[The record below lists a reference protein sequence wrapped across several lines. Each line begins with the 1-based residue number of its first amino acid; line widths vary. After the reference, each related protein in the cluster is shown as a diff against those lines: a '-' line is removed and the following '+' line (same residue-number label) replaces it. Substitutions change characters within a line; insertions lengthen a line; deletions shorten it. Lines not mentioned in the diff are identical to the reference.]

1 MKLSDEH
8 SRYTIDD
15 LGDTLKIRIPGSQFG
30 CMNLFLMVWLILWAI
45 SEIFFVGQVL
55 NGGLN
60 ISLLAI
66 TCLWTVGG
74 AFAIY
79 KLIWSIS
86 GEEMI
91 EISDESIVINRIV
104 PIFSSRK
111 EYFYNDIG
119 ELYVHTVSIPSGYDE
134 TEGKSSA
141 ITFSYKS
148 QKVTFGDELNEMELN
163 QVIKAIVKKFPKYV

>member
-1 MKLSDEH
+1 
-8 SRYTIDD
+8 
-15 LGDTLKIRIPGSQFG
+15 
-30 CMNLFLMVWLILWAI
+30 
-45 SEIFFVGQVL
+45 
-55 NGGLN
+55 
-60 ISLLAI
+60 
-66 TCLWTVGG
+66 
-74 AFAIY
+74 
-79 KLIWSIS
+79 
-86 GEEMI
+86 MI